1 MFISVPD
8 CSFRFLTKPTADTAD
23 LDY

>member
-1 MFISVPD
+1 MFISVPG